1 MAVSVLL
8 LVHDDPDVLDWLTT
22 LFEANGFEVIIGAT
36 ALAAHAKLE
45 RTEVS
50 AILAGWDVG
59 GGAGEKLYDWAL
71 THKPSLLRRFLVLAD
86 NPEHEQIAAERDLVA
101 IASTDYE
108 SLLHWVQEADKAPLS
123 SSVDFELV
131 TEEPIAVLIVDGDPR
146 QTLLI
151 RDILST
157 YGFVIK
163 TASNAQEAI
172 DALEKGLV
180 NGSIEVILS
189 EWHLENDGGEQL
201 YQWLVTHH
209 PNALDRCLFISGG
222 SLKPIRELTPE
233 VACYA
238 KGQDSKIIV
247 AAITRAARHGREPSV
262 PPANRM

>member
-1 MAVSVLL
+1 MSVLL

-22 LFEANGFEVIIGAT
+22 LFEANRFEVIIGAT

-45 RTEVS
+45 RTDVS

-71 THKPSLLRRFLVLAD
+71 THKPSLLSRFLVLAD
-86 NPEHEQIAAERDLVA
+86 NPEHKQIAAERDLVA
-101 IASTDYE
+101 ISSTDYE
-108 SLLHWVQEADKAPLS
+108 LLLRWVQEADNAPFS
-123 SSVDFELV
+123 SIVDFEFV
-131 TEEPIAVLIVDGDPR
+131 ADEPITVLIVDSDPR

-163 TASNAQEAI
+163 AASNYQEAI

-180 NGSIEVILS
+180 NVNGGIDVILS
-189 EWHLENDGGEQL
+189 EWHLENNGGEQL
-201 YQWLVTHH
+201 FQWLVTHH
-209 PNALDRCLFISGG
+209 PTTLDRCIFISGG
-222 SLKPIRELTPE
+222 SLKPIRELTPA

-247 AAITRAARHGREPSV
+247 AAITQAASHAREPGR
-262 PPANRM
+262 N